1 MLNLGIPLCGAI
13 ANFLRKKREGYNILM
28 NPLMPHH
35 TNVIFNE
42 LRKCSLHLLKLEG
55 GSIGCTLA
63 DGLFS
68 GTYANNFSSET
79 VKNAGKT

>member
-1 MLNLGIPLCGAI
+1 
-13 ANFLRKKREGYNILM
+13 
-28 NPLMPHH
+28 MPHH
-35 TNVIFNE
+35 TDVIFNE

-79 VKNAGKT
+79 VINGGKK